1 MKLCRFRIEQLRQ
14 FRTPLVVE
22 DLTPGINLFVGPNES
37 GKSSIVRALRAA
49 FFERH
54 RSSSVEDLQPWGDSA
69 ATPTIALEFDWQGER
84 WALSKSFL
92 RQKRCDL
99 RIGGQTLNGE
109 EAEERLAALLGFEL
123 SGRGASRP
131 EHWGVPGLLWIEQGA
146 GQEIAQPVLHAGK
159 HLQAVLGSSLGEMM
173 SSGGDALIAE
183 VERERGLLL
192 TAQGRPRAQYL
203 EAIDAHAALQGET
216 AALEERVAQY
226 RHQVDRLA
234 SLQTALQR
242 DEAEQL
248 WTVYRAQRSAAQEKL
263 NEIAGWERSQ
273 AHEQEALQACEAN
286 IVTSTALLQRFAA
299 QQSECGQREA
309 ALQAARQTLS
319 LRQAEE
325 PALNDGLQQA
335 RAAFAAARNL
345 LQAAR
350 NAEQQAGWQAELR
363 RLELELADGQ
373 QRVARVEALQTELIA
388 QAARLQQLQLAP
400 KPLKAL
406 RALGPQLLA
415 LEVRQQAL
423 ATRLQ
428 FALASGEQVLLDGE
442 VLAGEG
448 ERLLLSEA
456 ELQLPGGG
464 RLRILPGG
472 EDVASL
478 QREGLRLQDEQASLL
493 RSLGVASLAEA
504 ELRVEEA
511 RAVQEALQRDE
522 AVLQSL
528 APAGLADLQARQ
540 QQALSR
546 QAALQ
551 ALLASAAP
559 VEAAPPTVS
568 AAQQQLDAAERV
580 LQEREQT
587 HAQWRSDCL
596 LATQAAEAAQREW
609 QQLAAAIQQP
619 DRLQREQAAQAQLIE
634 LRTRASQLQAALALR
649 AEQIAA
655 ANAALLRQDVERL
668 ERSTDALENS
678 VRQRRIEVERL
689 RASLSAQDAEGLEER
704 AALLAAERER
714 AGRREAEFG
723 RRARALDLLLG
734 LLQTQRQALTRQLQ
748 APLQRHLQR
757 YVRLLFPGASLSVNE
772 QLVPEL
778 LLRPGRGG
786 GDGRSGEEYSRFEA
800 LSFGARE
807 QMGLISRLAYADLL
821 HEAGRPTL
829 LMLDDALVHSDGER
843 LEAMKRV
850 LFDAAER
857 HQILLFSC
865 HPQHW
870 RDLGVAARELT
881 ALRGS

>member
-1 MKLCRFRIEQLRQ
+1 MKLRRFRIEQLRQ
-14 FRTPLVVE
+14 FRKPLVV
-22 DLTPGINLFVGPNES
+22 DQLTPGINLFVGPNES

-69 ATPTIALEFDWQGER
+69 ATPTIALEFDWEGER

-92 RQKRCDL
+92 RQRRCDL

-123 SGRGASRP
+123 SGRGASKP

-146 GQEIAQPVLHAGK
+146 GQDIAQPVLHAGK

-173 SSGGDALIAE
+173 SSGGDALIAK
-183 VERERGLLL
+183 VERQRAELL

-203 EAIDAHAALQGET
+203 DAIEAHAALQTE
-216 AALEERVAQY
+216 AAVLDERIVQY
-226 RHQVDRLA
+226 RGQVDRLA
-234 SLQTALQR
+234 SLQAELQR

-248 WTVYRAQRSAAQEKL
+248 WTVYRTQMSAAQEKL

-273 AHEQEALQACEAN
+273 IHEYEALQACEAN
-286 IVTSTALLQRFAA
+286 IATSMALLQRFAD
-299 QQSECGQREA
+299 QQTECGQREVV
-309 ALQAARQTLS
+309 LQAARETLR

-325 PALNDGLQQA
+325 PALNARLQQA
-335 RAAFAAARNL
+335 RTAFGAARSL

-350 NAEQQAGWQAELR
+350 NAEQQAGWQTELT
-363 RLELELADGQ
+363 RLELELADGE
-373 QRVARVEALQTELIA
+373 QRVARVEILQTQLIA
-388 QAARLQQLQLAP
+388 QRARLQQLQLAP
-400 KPLKAL
+400 RALKAL

-423 ATRLQ
+423 ATRLR
-428 FALASGEQVLLDGE
+428 FELETGEQLLLDGE
-442 VLAGEG
+442 TLVGQG

-478 QREGLRLQDEQASLL
+478 QREGLRLHDEQASLL
-493 RSLGVASLAEA
+493 RGLGVASLAEA
-504 ELRVEEA
+504 ELRAEEA
-511 RAVQEALQRDE
+511 RTVQEAVQRDE

-540 QQALSR
+540 QQGLSR
-546 QAALQ
+546 QTALHE
-551 ALLASAAP
+551 LLANAVPVDAAP
-559 VEAAPPTVS
+559 LVVS

-580 LQEREQT
+580 LQDSEQS
-587 HAQWRSDCL
+587 HAQWRSNCL
-596 LATQAAEAAQREW
+596 LASQAAEAAQREW
-609 QQLAAAIQQP
+609 QQLEAALQLP

-634 LRTRASQLQAALALR
+634 LRARATQLQAALELR
-649 AEQIAA
+649 AGQIAA
-655 ANAALLRQDVERL
+655 ANAGLLRQDVERL
-668 ERSTDALENS
+668 RRSAEALENS

-689 RASLSAQDAEGLEER
+689 RASLSAHDAEGLEER
-704 AALLAAERER
+704 AALLAAECER
-714 AGRREAEFG
+714 AGRREAELG

-748 APLQRHLQR
+748 EPLQRHLQR
-757 YVRLLFPGASLSVNE
+757 YVGLLFPGASLSVNE

-778 LLRPGRGG
+778 LLRPGRGAEG
-786 GDGRSGEEYSRFEA
+786 GGGGEEYSRFDA

-829 LMLDDALVHSDGER
+829 LILDDALVHSDGER
-843 LEAMKRV
+843 LHAMKRV

-870 RDLGVAARELT
+870 RDLGVEARELV
-881 ALRGS
+881 ALRAS